1 MTTLL
6 IETTL
11 ALVAA
16 TLAAEDT
23 FSPKHVAKLRSVN
36 TVDISG
42 DGSTIAF
49 TLIVP
54 RKPWDEATGNAWEEL
69 HVVDRKGVV
78 RPFIT
83 GEVNV
88 SAARFSKDG
97 KSITYLAKRN
107 GEKNSSLYRIPVDGG
122 ESTKILSHE
131 TTISGYAFS
140 PDEKRIAFLAQ
151 DAESEK
157 TKKAKEKG
165 FDAEIYEEQLRFT
178 RVWIA
183 EVGSDAKPR
192 KLDLDGNASEL
203 SWAPSGDLLG
213 LALAPTPLVD
223 DEYMSKR
230 VRVVDANTGAIVGK
244 FDNGG
249 KLGTIRIA
257 PDGKHVA
264 FIAGLH
270 RNDPHDGTLFVAPIA
285 TESVVARDL
294 FPNAEF
300 HVSAFEWRDHDTITC
315 LIDERVH
322 TSLEAIDIDGS
333 DHQKLLERG
342 KYALSNLALAD
353 DGTAVTTSETWR
365 HPKEVMV
372 VAGSGGTPTHLTDH
386 NPWIAELRL
395 AKQEVVTHSARD
407 GLALDGILVRPL
419 DETAGKRYPLV
430 LAVHGG
436 PEAHVKDGFVTSY
449 SNPGQMLA
457 AKGVAVFYPNYR
469 GSTGR
474 GVPFSMLGQADEAGK
489 EFDDLVDAVDHFV
502 KIGLADEKKIG
513 VTGGSYGGY
522 ATAWCST
529 KHSARFA
536 AGVMFVG
543 ISDLISKAG
552 TTDIPTEMNEV
563 HSRKEVFSDWN
574 FFLERSPIRWVEQA
588 RTPLLIMHGKED
600 PRVHPAQSLELYRQ
614 LKIVGKTPVRLVWY
628 PGEGHGNRKS
638 ASRYDYSLRMLQWFE
653 HYLVGPGGAPPAPE
667 LDYGFEPAAKD

>member
-11 ALVAA
+11 AFLAA
-16 TLAAEDT
+16 TLAADDT
-23 FSPKHVAKLRSVN
+23 FTPKHVAKLRSVN
-36 TVDISG
+36 TVDISA
-42 DGSTIAF
+42 DGSAIAF
-49 TLIVP
+49 TLTVP
-54 RKPWDEATGNAWEEL
+54 RKPWEEASGNAWEEL
-69 HVVDRKGVV
+69 HVVDRKGVA
-78 RPFIT
+78 RPFVT

-88 SAARFSKDG
+88 SAARFSRDG
-97 KSITYLAKRN
+97 RSITYLAKRN
-107 GEKNSSLYRIPVDGG
+107 GEKNASLYRIPIDGG
-122 ESTKILSHE
+122 ESTRILSHE
-131 TTISGYAFS
+131 SSISGYAFS
-140 PDEKRIAFLAQ
+140 PDEKRVAFLAQ
-151 DAESEK
+151 EPEPER

-183 EVGSDAKPR
+183 ELGGDAKP
-192 KLDLDGNASEL
+192 KPLQIEGNASEL
-203 SWAPSGDLLG
+203 SWSPNGNLLG
-213 LALAPTPLVD
+213 LAIAPTPLVD

-230 VRVVDANTGAIVGK
+230 VRVVDADTGAIVGK
-244 FDNGG
+244 YDNGG
-249 KLGTIRIA
+249 KLGAIRIA

-270 RNDPHDGTLFVAPIA
+270 RNDPHDGTLFVTPIA
-285 TESVVARDL
+285 LENVVARDL

-300 HVSAFEWRDHDTITC
+300 HVASFAWRDADTITC

-322 TSLEAIDIDGS
+322 TSLETIDIDGS
-333 DHQKLLERG
+333 DHRRILERG
-342 KYALSNLALAD
+342 KYVLGNLALAA

-372 VAGSGGTPTHLTDH
+372 VAESGGAPTHLTDH
-386 NPWIAELRL
+386 NTWISELRL
-395 AKQEVVTHSARD
+395 AKQEVVTHPARD

-419 DETAGKRYPLV
+419 DEVAGKRYPLV

-436 PEAHVKDGFVTSY
+436 PEAHVRDGFVTSY

-474 GVPFSMLGQADEAGK
+474 GVAFSMLGQGDEAGK
-489 EFDDLVDAVDHFV
+489 EFDDLIDAVDHFV

-588 RTPLLIMHGKED
+588 RTPLLILHGKED

-653 HYLVGPGGAPPAPE
+653 HYLVGPGGAPPTPE
-667 LDYGFEPAAKD
+667 LDYGFEPAAKN